1 MFINKE
7 TIKESITKQEIKMM
21 FKRKRKKKKRKKM
34 MKMNIKADIKMDIM
48 VERTK
53 INILKE
59 IMVKKVKRM
68 RKSQKSLVILKAQ
81 QSLGHKNTVL
91 GRKIIKNQ
99 KITYTMRRIKRK
111 VMMNMKSMVKLNKKK
126 NMIIK

>member
-1 MFINKE
+1 
-7 TIKESITKQEIKMM
+7 MM

-48 VERTK
+48 AERTK

-59 IMVKKVKRM
+59 IIVKKVKRM
-68 RKSQKSLVILKAQ
+68 RKSQKSLVILKAK

-91 GRKIIKNQ
+91 GRKIIKNH

-111 VMMNMKSMVKLNKKK
+111 VMINMKSMKVKLNKKK